1 MLIIHDNGKIIATMS
16 GTFDAP
22 AAIVAEIPDGFAV
35 TGVNENG
42 ELILSVRPK
51 TQEEQLET
59 LKKAASI
66 TAAGFTDEQAAKV
79 PDLYPAWEP
88 AEAVQPGDRRSWGG
102 KLYKA
107 VQAHTTQANWTPDA
121 VPALWAEV
129 VA

>member
-16 GTFDAP
+16 GSYQAP
-22 AAIVAEIPDGFAV
+22 DVIVVDVPEGYEVI
-35 TGVNENG
+35 GVNAETG
-42 ELILSVRPK
+42 EPIFREKPK
-51 TQEEQLET
+51 STEEKLET
-59 LKKAASI
+59 LQKAATI

-107 VQAHTTQANWTPDA
+107 VQAHTTPADWTPDV
-121 VPALWAEV
+121 VPALWA
-129 VA
+129 AI